1 MIRITALLRNCFHG
15 QVSYLRS
22 AGASQKQPIC
32 KHGRR
37 KRRSKN
43 EPVLM
48 VYRVRKKLK
57 KSDPDP
63 EVKLRDYMCE
73 KFYDIRT
80 FGAVMTTFVKASLNC
95 GQTDPG
101 GRCSLAVP
109 GAWTRLWGR
118 WLRSPGRSLPRR
130 RDAENQKSG
139 NGQEEHCTLCLIPGG
154 GATFPQTLPGRP
166 PGFPREDLEL
176 L

>member
-1 MIRITALLRNCFHG
+1 MERTGLPCT
-15 QVSYLRS
+15 
-22 AGASQKQPIC
+22 
-32 KHGRR
+32 
-37 KRRSKN
+37 
-43 EPVLM
+43 
-48 VYRVRKKLK
+48 KKLK

-118 WLRSPGRSLPRR
+118 WLRSPGRSLPR
-130 RDAENQKSG
+130 SG
-139 NGQEEHCTLCLIPGG
+139 TRKTKIWKWAGRALYLMPVPGG
-154 GATFPQTLPGRP
+154 GLRFRKPCPEDHRVFRGGSGAFVGGHSPYVLQRSFHDQGEDGDPGADCVQTQQGTGGLPGVP
-166 PGFPREDLEL
+166 AI
-176 L
+176 